1 MTKATARPTI
11 QTRYAI
17 QARKDRRLAAL
28 ERQEARLAGFTTE
41 IEERRAMYTNTG
53 R

>member
-11 QTRYAI
+11 QTRYTT
-17 QARKDRRLAAL
+17 QAREDRRLAVI
-28 ERQEARLAGFTTE
+28 ERQEARLAGLETVTQQYA
-41 IEERRAMYTNTG
+41 RLYANTG